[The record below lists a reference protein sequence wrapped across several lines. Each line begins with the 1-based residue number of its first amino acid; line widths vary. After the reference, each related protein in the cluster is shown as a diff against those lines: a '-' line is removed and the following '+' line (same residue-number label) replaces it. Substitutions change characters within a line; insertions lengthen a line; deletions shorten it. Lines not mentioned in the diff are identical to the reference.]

1 MERSFVK
8 SGFAPS
14 GAEMLVVLHGA
25 SVRSLEGMTH
35 GQLLVQAMAGDESAW
50 TELVDRFS
58 QFVWSLARSYR
69 LDEAAAGDVAQTVW
83 LKLIESGDRIND
95 PERLPG
101 WLATTTKREAMRVV
115 RLRAREPAID
125 FEFEEPSA
133 DASLEAML
141 IEDEA
146 VREVLVAYEKLKD
159 ECRHLMRLL
168 VADPPLSY
176 EEISELAE
184 MPIGSIGPTRGR
196 CIEQLKKAMGSFAQ
210 PDNIGGEE

>member
-1 MERSFVK
+1 MVF
-8 SGFAPS
+8 
-14 GAEMLVVLHGA
+14 
-25 SVRSLEGMTH
+25 VRSLGGVTH
-35 GQLLVQAMAGDESAW
+35 GQLLTDAMAGDEAAW
-50 TELVDRFS
+50 SELVDRFS

-69 LDEAAAGDVAQTVW
+69 LDEAAASDVAQTVW

-101 WLATTTKREAMRVV
+101 WLATTTKREALRVV

-125 FEFEEPSA
+125 FEVDEPAS
-133 DASLEAML
+133 DTSLEAML

-146 VREVLVAYEKLKD
+146 VRDVLLAYEQLSD
-159 ECRHLMRLL
+159 RCQHLLRLF

-184 MPIGSIGPTRGR
+184 MPVGSIGPTRAR
-196 CIEQLKKAMGSFAQ
+196 CLDRLKESMSTVAQ
-210 PDNIGGEE
+210 SHRTGGED